1 MIKIKREDQTL
12 GREGLKTIG
21 NLFKS
26 SENVLE
32 ESMIFDQ
39 DRFEKNGSKLFFK
52 DSRKWNTFRHK
63 YEDEFDNKIKL
74 MDEIMSNKKGRIKVT
89 WVSLF

>member
-12 GREGLKTIG
+12 GREGLKTIE
-21 NLFKS
+21 NLFNS
-26 SENVLE
+26 SENIFE

-39 DRFEKNGSKLFFK
+39 DRFENNGSKLFFK
-52 DSRKWNTFRHK
+52 DSKKWNAFRQR
-63 YEDEFDNKIKL
+63 YEDEFDNKIRL